1 MTTPVIPEN
10 WQLEEDIIG
19 LLNREYLPR
28 LKRGKKGQ
36 TSIGSARITDTVLAI
51 MDDAAAS
58 RKDPYI
64 RTRADCIAEGA
75 LQWAWR
81 WLHER
86 PTLSP
91 IAIAKLQSEARQRE
105 DVEASGALDSFLEE
119 ITFNVR
125 QWNVVRLKEILTSLL
140 SIRDTFPGRLVEK
153 TDEMIKR
160 LRTLLTGREK

>member
-1 MTTPVIPEN
+1 MTTSGIPDN

-36 TSIGSARITDTVLAI
+36 TSVGSARITDTVLAI

-58 RKDPYI
+58 RVDPYI

-81 WLHER
+81 WMHER
-86 PTLSP
+86 PVLSP
-91 IAIAKLQSEARQRE
+91 LDLAKLRVEVRRREAEQ
-105 DVEASGALDSFLEE
+105 ASSALESFSEE
-119 ITFNVR
+119 ITYNVR
-125 QWNVVRLKEILTSLL
+125 EWNVPRLKEVLTDLL
-140 SIRDTFPGRLVEK
+140 SIRDTFPSSSVGKV
-153 TDEMIKR
+153 DDMIKR
-160 LRTLLTGREK
+160 LRSLLNRDE